1 MTDFVRPQNS
11 TTVRASKPQPFRLP
25 AVARAARLGLR
36 VVAPHAPSFASRVAE
51 ELFLTARRHR
61 RPAWEEAVLAK
72 GVRTRVRHAG
82 SWLPVWTWGEPEAAT
97 ILLVHGWEG
106 RGSQLGAFVAPL
118 VRAGFRVVAFDAPG
132 HGDAPTRHASAVEHA
147 RGIVSVA
154 ERFGPIHAVVGH
166 SVGAAASLLATR
178 FGLEAEAF
186 ALLAP
191 PVSPR
196 RFADGF
202 ARIFDLPPGVK
213 DGMLARV
220 ERRYGMAVKDIDAV
234 VDAGRVRRPMLVI
247 HDADDKVVPFRD
259 GASIAG
265 AAPNAELVETHG
277 LGHSRIL
284 RAPDVVDLV
293 TRFVTRTA
301 PRQFSFVETLE
312 GELFDRERRRAS

>member
-1 MTDFVRPQNS
+1 MTRSARPQNS
-11 TTVRASKPQPFRLP
+11 TTVRARKDLTFALP
-25 AVARAARLGLR
+25 PVAKAARLGLR
-36 VVAPHAPSFASRVAE
+36 VVAPHAPSLATRMAE

-61 RPAWEEAVLAK
+61 RPAWEEAVLATA
-72 GVRTRVRHAG
+72 VRTRVRHAG
-82 SWLPVWTWGEPEAAT
+82 SWLPVWTWGEPGAAT

-106 RGSQLGAFVAPL
+106 RGSHLGAFVDPL

-132 HGDAPTRHASAVEHA
+132 HGDAPMRHASAVEHA

-154 ERFGPIHAVVGH
+154 ERFGPLHAVVGH
-166 SVGAAASLLATR
+166 SVGAAATLLATR

-186 ALLAP
+186 ALIAP

-202 ARIFDLPPGVK
+202 ARIFDLSDGIK
-213 DGMLARV
+213 NGMLA
-220 ERRYGMAVKDIDAV
+220 RRYGMAVKDIDAA

-265 AAPNAELVETHG
+265 AAPDAELVETHG
-277 LGHSRIL
+277 LGHARIL
-284 RAPDVVDLV
+284 RAPEVVDLV
-293 TRFVTRTA
+293 ARFVTRTA
-301 PRQFSFVETLE
+301 PRVRSFVETLE